1 MPVRVLVVSNMYPPH
16 HLGGYELSC
25 RDTVERFRTRGHDV
39 AVLTSTMRRPEVV
52 DPSGERDAGIR
63 RDLLLYWRDHELL
76 RPPRREQVR
85 VERHNQRV
93 LIGALEEVEP
103 EVVSFWNMGAVSMG
117 VLTTVV
123 ERGIPTVL
131 VVCDNWLVYG
141 PLVDPW
147 AARFARRGV
156 LAAAA
161 RRLTG
166 VPTAIADLDR
176 VEAACFVSESTR
188 RTAVDNTPW
197 SFPRSIVTYSGVERA
212 DFAPPDPE
220 EEMGPWRGRLLYVG
234 RVEARKGVETAVRA
248 LAGLPQSYTLEILG
262 PGDPPYVADLHRLA
276 ESLGVGERVRFD
288 TVERAALRSRY
299 LAADAVVF
307 PSEWEEPFG
316 LVPLEAMACGRP
328 VVATAMGG
336 SAEFL
341 ADGVNCV
348 IFGPG
353 DAQGLAVAV
362 RRLADDESL
371 RRRLVQGGLA
381 TASGFDTDRLA
392 DVLEEWHVAAARRF
406 RDGVPL
412 VTAPRAAPPATGPNP
427 PRARD

>member
-25 RDTVERFRTRGHDV
+25 RDTAERFRDRGHDV
-39 AVLTSTMRRPEVV
+39 AVLTSTMRRPEVL
-52 DPSGERDAGIR
+52 DPSGERGAGIR
-63 RDLLLYWRDHELL
+63 RDLLLYWHDHELL
-76 RPPRREQVR
+76 RPPLREQVR

-93 LIGALEEVEP
+93 LTAALEEVEP

-117 VLTTVV
+117 VLTAVV
-123 ERGIPTVL
+123 EREIPTVL

-147 AARFARRGV
+147 AARFARHRV
-156 LAAAA
+156 LAKVI

-166 VPTAIADLDR
+166 VPTVLADLDR

-188 RTAVDNTPW
+188 RTAVDNTRW
-197 SFPRSIVTYSGVERA
+197 SFPRSIVTYSGVERRE
-212 DFAPPDPE
+212 FPPPGPGE
-220 EEMGPWRGRLLYVG
+220 EAGPWRGRLLYVG
-234 RVEARKGVETAVRA
+234 RVEARKGVETAVQA

-262 PGDPPYVADLHRLA
+262 PGDQHYMADLKRLA
-276 ESLGVGERVRFD
+276 ESLGVGERVHFD
-288 TVERAALRSRY
+288 AVARAALRSRY

-307 PSEWEEPFG
+307 PSEWAEPFG

-341 ADGVNCV
+341 SDGVNCV
-348 IFGPG
+348 VFAPG
-353 DAQGLAVAV
+353 DDQALGMAI

-371 RRRLVQGGLA
+371 RRRLVDGGLA
-381 TASGFDTDRLA
+381 TASEFDTDRLA
-392 DVLEEWHVAAARRF
+392 DVLEAWHVAAAQHF
-406 RDGVPL
+406 NDGI
-412 VTAPRAAPPATGPNP
+412 PPSRPST
-427 PRARD
+427 R